1 MGYKDES
8 NFRGRREVEG
18 RNMIYDG
25 GLGTARPQDRRPQ
38 LGGFGPSAR
47 VRVSI
52 QACSRDK
59 KGPRPPMV
67 THFRANLTLEV
78 AQVRVV
84 WAERGSFW
92 RQQDSFD
99 CCAGKRWTMGMHDW
113 LGGRYSR
120 VWSSNQEAAIGR
132 LAPDRQGARSWRR
145 AEGEW
150 SGWWETR

>member
-47 VRVSI
+47 VSI

-59 KGPRPPMV
+59 RGPLPPMV

-99 CCAGKRWTMGMHDW
+99 LLC
-113 LGGRYSR
+113 
-120 VWSSNQEAAIGR
+120 
-132 LAPDRQGARSWRR
+132 
-145 AEGEW
+145 
-150 SGWWETR
+150 WEKMDNGNA